1 MAQKI
6 TLNELR
12 KLVKQVINE
21 NQSIDQK
28 ENLKWFFLLNGH
40 DKLYSKMQKGEVDN
54 IEIEKGIK
62 YLKNLL
68 GVDYNPDINYEEE
81 YEEAQYYE
89 QMANQEHEDYYS
101 SDYESDYNDDYD
113 SGMSHRDQ
121 SYSDRSDY
129 AREKVERGEWDDEQ
143 AAEYRAGA

>member
-1 MAQKI
+1 MAFKKI

-40 DKLYSKMQKGEVDN
+40 DELYNKIKKGEADN

-62 YLKNLL
+62 YLKDLL
-68 GVDYNPDINYEEE
+68 GRDYNPDINYEEE
-81 YEEAQYYE
+81 YEVDQYYE
-89 QMANQEHEDYYS
+89 KMTDQEFEDYY
-101 SDYESDYNDDYD
+101 
-113 SGMSHRDQ
+113 HFAA
-121 SYSDRSDY
+121 RSDY
-129 AREKVERGEWDDEQ
+129 AREKVERGEWDEDQ
-143 AAEYRAGA
+143 AAEYRAGT

>member
-12 KLVKQVINE
+12 RLVKQVINE
-21 NQSIDQK
+21 NQAIDQK
-28 ENLKWFFLLNGH
+28 ENLKWFFLFNGD
-40 DKLYSKMQKGEVDN
+40 DKLYRKMEKGEVDN
-54 IEIEKGIK
+54 IEIEKKINHLKDFGIE
-62 YLKNLL
+62 
-68 GVDYNPDINYEEE
+68 YNPDTNYEEE
-81 YEEAQYYE
+81 YVESQDYE

-129 AREKVERGEWDDEQ
+129 AREKAERGEWDDEQ